1 MLTHID
7 IDQEKVDEIMASG
20 DFKSKKEVVDVALTE
35 YLKKI
40 SAKALLKLRGSKVW
54 EGDLNEMRTD

>member
-7 IDQEKVDEIMASG
+7 IDQEKVEEIMASG
-20 DFKSKKEVVDVALTE
+20 DFKSKKEVVDLALTE

-40 SAKALLKLRGSKVW
+40 SAKALLKLKGSKVW
-54 EGDLNEMRTD
+54 EGNLNEMRTD

>member
-20 DFKSKKEVVDVALTE
+20 DFKSKKEVVDLALTE

-40 SAKALLKLRGSKVW
+40 SAKALLKLKGSKVW
-54 EGDLNEMRTD
+54 EGNLNEMRTD

>member
-20 DFKSKKEVVDVALTE
+20 DFKSKKEVVDLALTE

-40 SAKALLKLRGSKVW
+40 SAKALLKLKCSKVW
-54 EGDLNEMRTD
+54 EGNLNEMRAD